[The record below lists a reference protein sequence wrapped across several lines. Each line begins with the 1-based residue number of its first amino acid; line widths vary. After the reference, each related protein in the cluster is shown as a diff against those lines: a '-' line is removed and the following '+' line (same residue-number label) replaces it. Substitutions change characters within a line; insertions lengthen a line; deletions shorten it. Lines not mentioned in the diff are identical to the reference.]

1 MNPTLVVLAAGMATR
16 YDGIKQMDAVG
27 PGGEAILEY
36 AVYDAIRAGFG
47 KVVCVIRPD
56 IKAAFREAIG
66 KRIEG
71 RIAVDYISQEF
82 PKTRTKPWGTGHA
95 ILMAAEA
102 VVEPFAAVN
111 ADNFYG
117 IHAFRLLE
125 DHLRQVKDCE
135 SDEYAMVGFVLRD
148 TLSEC
153 GGVSRAVCRVDAEG
167 FLSSINE
174 VKGIELDGEGATFID
189 EAGNTCRLS
198 GDEIVSRN
206 MWGFTPSIFGYL
218 RRAFVD
224 FLQERG
230 RNPESEFLLPTVVG
244 TLLAKDHV
252 RVKVLRNRER
262 SFGMTYPDDKPAV
275 VASIRDLIAR
285 GIYPEK
291 LWA

>member
-1 MNPTLVVLAAGMATR
+1 MVVMAAGMATR
-16 YDGIKQMDAVG
+16 HDGIKQMDAVG

-56 IKAAFREAIG
+56 IEAAFREAIG
-66 KRIEG
+66 KRVQG
-71 RIAVDYISQEF
+71 RIAVDYICQEV
-82 PKTRTKPWGTGHA
+82 PETRKKPWGTGHA
-95 ILMAAEA
+95 ILIAAEA
-102 VVEPFAAVN
+102 VNEPFAAVN

-117 IHAFRLLE
+117 AHALTRLGG
-125 DHLRQVKDCE
+125 HLRQVKDCD

-153 GGVSRAVCRVDAEG
+153 GGVSRAMCRVDAEG
-167 FLSSINE
+167 FLSSISE
-174 VKGIELDGEGATFID
+174 VNGIEQYGEGATFID

-218 RRAFVD
+218 RRAFDD
-224 FLQERG
+224 FVKERG
-230 RNPESEFLLPTVVG
+230 RKPESEFLLPTVVG

-252 RVKVLRNRER
+252 RVKVLRARER
-262 SFGMTYPDDKPAV
+262 SFGMTYPEDKPVV
-275 VASIRDLIAR
+275 VASIRDLIAQ
-285 GIYPEK
+285 GMYPEK